1 MHQLTDLAPRQL
13 RWVKWREDSYSSAS
27 ILNIDV
33 TSQRAYVH
41 YINQDKR
48 LDAWVPFSAIG
59 DIVEE
64 GAASPAPGA
73 EDHVASPQAMDAQ
86 SVSTEGPDQGVRNVD
101 KVIFGRYEIQ
111 TWYRSPYPAELVTPG
126 GVPYLHVCPLC
137 FKYTIDGEP
146 LRKHIVACPKE
157 NNLPGKKVYERGPL
171 SIYEVDG
178 DVEKLY
184 CQNLCLFAKLF
195 LDHKTIY
202 YDVSGFLFYVLVN
215 NQSGTAEYCAY
226 FSKEKVSW
234 DNNNLACII
243 TFPPHQRHGYGRM
256 LISFSYALSRLED
269 VRGGPERPLSDLGYR
284 GYINYWTGAVAAVL
298 LETSEDG
305 QTETTIEEISE
316 ATGIREEEVLEA
328 MTQMG
333 LNNWVKKDGAVVV
346 NSNDIKNWIKENNI
360 KTDSMIDEDCMIIDA
375 E

>member
-1 MHQLTDLAPRQL
+1 MDLAPRQL

-33 TSQRAYVH
+33 DTRRAYVH

-59 DIVEE
+59 DVVDE
-64 GAASPAPGA
+64 GAASPASGA
-73 EDHVASPQAMDAQ
+73 EDRVASPQAAMDAQ

-101 KVIFGRYEIQ
+101 KVLFGRYEIH
-111 TWYRSPYPAELVTPG
+111 TWYRSPYPAELVRHG

-137 FKYTIDGEP
+137 FKYTTDGEL
-146 LRKHIVACPKE
+146 LRKHVLACPKRHD
-157 NNLPGKKVYERGPL
+157 LPGKKVYEKGHL

-215 NQSGTAEYCAY
+215 NNQSGSSTPEYCAY

-284 GYINYWTGAVAAVL
+284 GYINYWTGTVAAVL
-298 LETSEDG
+298 LKTNEDE
-305 QTETTIEEISE
+305 QTDTTIEEISE

-333 LNNWVKKDGAVVV
+333 LNNWAKKDGAVVV
-346 NSNDIKNWIKENNI
+346 NANDIKSWIRENNI
-360 KTDSMIDEDCMIIDA
+360 KTDSMIDEDCMII
-375 E
+375 EEG